1 MRQYN
6 NIPFHRTLVRQTG
19 ATLTAQDVAIEEA
32 GTVVV
37 AVGRD
42 HYDHLPLSLLQGK
55 ILIDVSNNTERRKG
69 PQ

>member
-1 MRQYN
+1 M
-6 NIPFHRTLVRQTG
+6 RQTG
-19 ATLTAQDVAIEEA
+19 ATLTAQEAAIEEA
-32 GTVVV
+32 SVVVV

-42 HYDHLPLSLLQGK
+42 HYDHLPLSLLQRK

>member
-1 MRQYN
+1 M
-6 NIPFHRTLVRQTG
+6 RQTG
-19 ATLTAQDVAIEEA
+19 ALLSSQDAAVAEA
-32 GTVVV
+32 GMVVV

-55 ILIDVSNNTERRKG
+55 ILIDVSNNTEQRKG

>member
-1 MRQYN
+1 M
-6 NIPFHRTLVRQTG
+6 RQTG
-19 ATLTAQDVAIEEA
+19 ATLTAQEAAIEEA
-32 GTVVV
+32 GVVVV